1 MEQTDTRPKASP
13 RDFFLWAGAMVALYG
28 GIVALVTLLFQYI
41 NYAYPD
47 PLAGAYYYSD
57 PYNGPIRFAMSAL
70 IVLTPL
76 FLILMR
82 VIRNDIARD
91 ASRAQVWVRRWAL
104 YLTLFVAGA
113 TMAIDLI
120 TLINYFLD
128 GDITMRFVL
137 KVLVVFLI
145 AGAGFLHFLADLRG
159 YWVAHRARANM
170 VGYAAL
176 ALVIL
181 SIGGGFL
188 IIGSPANAR
197 LARFDQQKVNDL
209 MNLQGQIVH
218 SYWQQKEE
226 LPASL
231 SQLSDPI
238 SGYMVPKD
246 PQTGVDYG
254 YRATGPLSFE
264 LCAVFNLPSR
274 EAPHGYAE
282 PSIARHMGGETWTH
296 GARQTCFERT
306 IDPER
311 YPPMGKPVPAS
322 I

>member
-1 MEQTDTRPKASP
+1 MEQNDTRPKASP

-113 TMAIDLI
+113 TMAVDLI

-159 YWVAHRARANM
+159 YWVENRARANM
-170 VGYAAL
+170 VGYVAL

-181 SIGGGFL
+181 SIGSGFF
-188 IIGSPANAR
+188 IIGSPTTAR
-197 LARFDQQKVNDL
+197 QARFDEQKVGDL
-209 MNLQGQIVH
+209 SNLQYQIVH
-218 SYWQQKEE
+218 YWQQKEE
-226 LPASL
+226 LPPSL
-231 SQLSDPI
+231 GVLNDPI
-238 SGYMVPKD
+238 YGYTVPKD
-246 PQTGVDYG
+246 PQTGSDYT
-254 YRATGPLSFE
+254 YRVTGPMSFE
-264 LCAVFNLPSR
+264 LCATFN
-274 EAPHGYAE
+274 APTRGVDRNSVAGHVGGDVWMHGE
-282 PSIARHMGGETWTH
+282 G
-296 GARQTCFERT
+296 QTCFERP

-311 YPPMGKPVPAS
+311 YPPTEKPIPAR